1 MIPFLSLDECLKL
14 VAENKLTKT
23 NHGRIEPIDFEQSY
37 FRNEAS
43 GSIRIARTD
52 MSDFYTKFEKKNY
65 ELLCPAVPKDFEIKD
80 RKEFEARVT
89 KVTIT
94 NLEPDAALMHKFDI
108 VSSDAL
114 LLGAESFK
122 ESDFLN
128 HTVSKEMWKMSIKP
142 KCLTGWAWYSKVA
155 INRSSS
161 KSQIIPMSIRP
172 LVDEE
177 LNKNKKVFNY
187 IFFSEA
193 YLKSDFQELEFL
205 TDFKVK
211 RMTEHKLAST
221 IMEVLEGKSK
231 LGNVIIWK
239 GGASKKKL
247 IIYYE
252 MHDEQRVLEFAK
264 IVENNNP
271 ADFNFE
277 QFLIDDGTR
286 LIINT
291 EKFEQ
296 MKGAYI
302 NFIKQQKQN
311 V

>member
-1 MIPFLSLDECLKL
+1 MIPFLSLDECLRL
-14 VAENKLTKT
+14 VADNKLTKT
-23 NHGRIEPIDFEQSY
+23 NHGRVEAIEFEQSY

-52 MSDFYTKFEKKNY
+52 KSDFYTKFEQKNY
-65 ELLCPAVPKDFEIKD
+65 ELLCPAVTKDFEIKD
-80 RKEFEARVT
+80 RAAFEERKT
-89 KVTIT
+89 KITVT

-108 VSSDAL
+108 VSTDAL

-142 KCLTGWAWYSKVA
+142 KCLTGWAWYSKVS
-155 INRSSS
+155 IERSSS
-161 KSQIIPMSIRP
+161 KKQIIPINIRP

-177 LNKNKKVFNY
+177 LNKKKTVFNY
-187 IFFSEA
+187 IFFSEG
-193 YLKSDFQELEFL
+193 YLKSDFPELEFL

-211 RMTEHKLAST
+211 RMTEHKLSST
-221 IMEVLEGKSK
+221 IMEILEGKSK

-252 MHDEQRVLEFAK
+252 MSDEQRVLDFAK
-264 IVENNNP
+264 IVENNQP

-286 LIINT
+286 LIVNS

-302 NFIKQQKQN
+302 NFIKQHRN